1 MGDAE
6 CSEKQKCPGC
16 GGAKTKRDGKPNGV
30 QRYYCKECR
39 KHFRAT
45 RESCLDAEEIYD
57 SWLDSLN
64 SKKVAEEFNTTEYR
78 IKQEVGKHIK
88 KRFPEN
94 PVDTND
100 PKWYTRLKERLRED
114 LLRQDVKRF

>member
-1 MGDAE
+1 MCNAE
-6 CSEKQKCPGC
+6 CSEKQKCPRC
-16 GGAKTKRDGKPNGV
+16 GGENTKRNGSRSDR
-30 QRYYCKECR
+30 QRYYCHKCE
-39 KHFRAT
+39 KAFGGA

-78 IKQEVGKHIK
+78 IKQEIGKHIK

-100 PKWYTRLKERLRED
+100 PKWYTRLKERLRETY
-114 LLRQDVKRF
+114 